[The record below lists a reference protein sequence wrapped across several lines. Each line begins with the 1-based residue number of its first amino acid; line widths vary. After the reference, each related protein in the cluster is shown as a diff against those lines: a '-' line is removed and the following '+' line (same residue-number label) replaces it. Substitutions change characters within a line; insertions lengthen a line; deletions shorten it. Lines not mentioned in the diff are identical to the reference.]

1 MRWYRDHEGI
11 QQVYLKD
18 AEIDEITEG
27 ELRKADLM
35 PTVGTCRVDI
45 EVFVERHLGAHLDLG
60 AALDDDVLGVTELRR
75 GEPATILIN
84 RDLTDSA
91 FEIDEYSGT
100 LGRWRATLAHEG
112 THVLLHGFLFELDP
126 DQQSMFDEDTIPDD
140 RLVRCYKRDTSFAGR
155 SRDPREFQANKG
167 MAALLMPRSVFGE
180 AARDLVAASEMTPQ
194 IVEQLARR
202 FEVSRQA
209 ARIRLSS
216 LGFLNSEGAAIS
228 GLFP

>member
-1 MRWYRDHEGI
+1 MRWYRDHEGT

-27 ELRKADLM
+27 ELRKAGLM
-35 PTVGTCRVDI
+35 PTVDTCRVDI

-75 GEPATILIN
+75 GEPARILIN

-112 THVLLHGFLFELDP
+112 THVLLHGFLFDLDP
-126 DQQSMFDEDTIPDD
+126 DQQSMFAETIADD

-155 SRDPREFQANKG
+155 SRDRESSRQTRAWPRCSCLDLSSARPREILSP
-167 MAALLMPRSVFGE
+167 LLKRPRRSLSTCATFRSV
-180 AARDLVAASEMTPQ
+180 ASGRPHSTA
-194 IVEQLARR
+194 QLSG
-202 FEVSRQA
+202 F
-209 ARIRLSS
+209 LSS
-216 LGFLNSEGAAIS
+216 EGTATT